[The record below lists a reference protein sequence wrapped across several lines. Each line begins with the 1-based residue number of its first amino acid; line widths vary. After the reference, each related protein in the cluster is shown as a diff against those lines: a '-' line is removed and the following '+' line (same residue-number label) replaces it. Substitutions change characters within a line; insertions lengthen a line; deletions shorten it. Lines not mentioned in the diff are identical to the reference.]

1 MPENVNKY
9 NSKLTEDILTF
20 YKALEYIKNLGNGN
34 SVLSQKSPKQ
44 TQVIKGLKKM
54 YKMKLPVYHSAYK
67 TFLEDPSSS
76 TLNVKKKIGKY
87 FF

>member
-44 TQVIKGLKKM
+44 TQVIKGLKK
-54 YKMKLPVYHSAYK
+54 
-67 TFLEDPSSS
+67 
-76 TLNVKKKIGKY
+76 I
-87 FF
+87 